1 MTLILSSIILVS
13 AGLSGNSGMVAALLI
28 GGVVCTAL
36 SMAGSFITDLKIGYW
51 LGSSPYKTGK
61 LEIFRYISF
70 SSNRWLVILLLNKTY
85 GFTGPNALVA
95 PQANA
100 MAAVIQPLMASSTRS
115 LDALH
120 CRRFDGAC
128 SYYA

>member
-13 AGLSGNSGMVAALLI
+13 IGLKGTGGMVAALLI

-36 SMAGSFITDLKIGYW
+36 SMSGSFITDLKIGYW
-51 LGSSPYKTGK
+51 LGSSPYKQESWKFLGTLVSAATVG
-61 LEIFRYISF
+61 Y
-70 SSNRWLVILLLNKTY
+70 VILLLNNIY

-100 MAAVIQPLMASSTRS
+100 IKVPLSPRDLLIFSSLLLVETK
-115 LDALH
+115 
-120 CRRFDGAC
+120 
-128 SYYA
+128 